1 MHQYLTCLIFCQ
13 ILMRESPELFEL
25 LEDFHAK
32 VTNRKNKYYYLLKFE
47 MVELKE
53 RVYPLVL
60 KLRERELI
68 DSEAR
73 QHTQKIN

>member
-1 MHQYLTCLIFCQ
+1 
-13 ILMRESPELFEL
+13 
-25 LEDFHAK
+25 
-32 VTNRKNKYYYLLKFE
+32 